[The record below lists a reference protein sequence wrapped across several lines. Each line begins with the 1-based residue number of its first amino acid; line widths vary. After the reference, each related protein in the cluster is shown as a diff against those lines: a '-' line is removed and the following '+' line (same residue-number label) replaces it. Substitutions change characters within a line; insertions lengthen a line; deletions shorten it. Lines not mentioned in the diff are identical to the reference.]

1 MMKASPVDLRNT
13 VLAALLEVAPDV
25 DPGTLDPHVA
35 FRDQFDFDSMDH
47 LNFAIALHS
56 SLGVDIPE
64 QDYARLGSLDGCVA
78 YVAEALGRS
87 GSTS

>member
-1 MMKASPVDLRNT
+1 MTKASPVDLRNT

-25 DPGTLDPHVA
+25 DPGALDPHVA

-56 SLGVDIPE
+56 SLGVEIPE
-64 QDYARLGSLDGCVA
+64 QDYARLGSLEGCVA
-78 YVAEALGRS
+78 YLADALGRS
-87 GSTS
+87 PST

>member
-1 MMKASPVDLRNT
+1 MTKASPVDLRNT

-25 DPGTLDPHVA
+25 DPGALDPHVA

-56 SLGVDIPE
+56 SLGVEIPE

-78 YVAEALGRS
+78 YIAQALGRS
-87 GSTS
+87 RSTS